1 VKIGTIPPDV
11 DTTSLVPGVNF
22 DYLLAG
28 IDVRLNLIEEN
39 ALLPAVSVGGGYNR
53 LNASIGLAGVTG
65 GDITIQ
71 SFEDPRPGNNTVY
84 DFSFTDPEI
93 EYFWQANVL
102 DLKAQVSKNILLF
115 TPYAGAGASIGFGK
129 AGGAV
134 NSTLQSNPTLSPDDI
149 EQINTYLEQ
158 QGLETLPKLGEN
170 GFSITANMTNGWAFR
185 AFGGVS
191 INLLVLKI
199 DISGMYDFLGQNY
212 GLTLGTRIQ
221 L

>member
-1 VKIGTIPPDV
+1 
-11 DTTSLVPGVNF
+11 
-22 DYLLAG
+22 
-28 IDVRLNLIEEN
+28 
-39 ALLPAVSVGGGYNR
+39 
-53 LNASIGLAGVTG
+53 
-65 GDITIQ
+65 
-71 SFEDPRPGNNTVY
+71 
-84 DFSFTDPEI
+84 
-93 EYFWQANVL
+93 L